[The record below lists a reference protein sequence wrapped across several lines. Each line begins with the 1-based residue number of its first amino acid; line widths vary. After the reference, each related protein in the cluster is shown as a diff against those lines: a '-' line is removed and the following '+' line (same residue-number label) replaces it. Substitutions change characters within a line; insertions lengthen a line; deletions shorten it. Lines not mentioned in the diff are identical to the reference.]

1 MDNYY
6 HQGMN
11 DMLKKTRL
19 TGLLGT
25 TAAIAGLGAV
35 AVYVVKLIRE
45 HGEEVDTAI
54 DGLLD
59 FYASKAAE
67 LDRIVSDQ
75 LVAN

>member
-1 MDNYY
+1 
-6 HQGMN
+6 
-11 DMLKKTRL
+11 MLKKTKL
-19 TGLLGT
+19 TGLLGM

-59 FYASKAAE
+59 FYGNKAAE
-67 LDRIVSDQ
+67 LDRMVSD
-75 LVAN
+75 LSLAN